1 MSKRPTVRQRYLA
14 PNVPIVYEDDDVLVI
29 DKPAGLA
36 TVPPP
41 GQDSENAFSLVKR
54 HVRNAKKQRGTRA
67 WIIHRLDREASG
79 LLVFAKTEAAFEA
92 LKDEFRTKRVRRLY
106 ATVVEGAMP
115 IAKAGTGAGAEWR
128 TVQSFLAEDRDGIV
142 HSTESPTRARRD
154 MDDDADAAKRAV
166 THYRVLA
173 TGHNRSLLQVRL
185 ETGRKNQIRVHMAD
199 EKHPIVGDFRYGSK
213 SDPINRVCLHA
224 AELGFHHPATSRLL
238 RFTSEVPYTFRMLV
252 GMTKNEELPT
262 GEDVATEDMR
272 GGNDEDRIP
281 APTGSREDTDLKP
294 TGSNPSASVVKTL
307 ARSAEDPGSADK
319 TDTSVGKSSS
329 WDHVA
334 EWYDQLVGERG
345 SDHHERVILPG
356 TLRLLGDVRGKR
368 VLDVAS
374 GQGILCRRLAASG
387 ASTSG
392 VDAAPRLIALAKSQP
407 SERPIAY
414 HVGDARRL
422 TEVVP
427 GTFDAVTCIMA
438 LMNIDPL
445 GPVMEGVA
453 SRLVSGGAFVA
464 VMLHPAFRAPGQ
476 TSWGWEEIAPPE
488 FPRRDG
494 HEPRGRERGPE
505 RGRDR
510 RPGPPSK
517 HGHGR
522 SQERSDVRQYRRVD
536 GYLSPAEREIVMN
549 PGRVASGGKAIT
561 TMTYHRPIQSYVSA
575 LAAAGLLVDA
585 LEEWPSLRKSQP
597 GPRAAEENRIRR
609 EIPLFLAIRA
619 VKR

>member
-1 MSKRPTVRQRYLA
+1 MSKRSPVRQRYLA

-41 GQDSENAFSLVKR
+41 GRDSENAFSMVKR

-79 LLVFAKTEAAFEA
+79 LLVFAKTEAAFES

-106 ATVVEGAMP
+106 AAVVEGVLPPAP
-115 IAKAGTGAGAEWR
+115 AGSGAGADWR

-142 HSTESPTRARRD
+142 RSTESPTRARRE
-154 MDDDADAAKRAV
+154 MDDDTDAAKRAV

-199 EKHPIVGDFRYGSK
+199 LHHPIVGDFRYGSK

-224 AELGFHHPATSRLL
+224 AELGFHHPTTSRLL

-252 GMTKNEELPT
+252 GMTKGEELPT
-262 GEDVATEDMR
+262 GEDDAER
-272 GGNDEDRIP
+272 AP
-281 APTGSREDTDLKP
+281 APNGALPGARGATGSGPSDDATTAPAARAGAEQPGADT
-294 TGSNPSASVVKTL
+294 G
-307 ARSAEDPGSADK
+307 R
-319 TDTSVGKSSS
+319 SSS

-356 TLRLLGDVRGKR
+356 TLRLLGEVRGR
-368 VLDVAS
+368 RILDVAC
-374 GQGILCRRLAASG
+374 GQGILCRRLASLG
-387 ASTSG
+387 ASVSG
-392 VDAAPRLIALAKSQP
+392 TDASPRLIALAKSQKG
-407 SERPIAY
+407 ERPIDY
-414 HVGDARRL
+414 FVGDARRL
-422 TEVVP
+422 GDAVP

-453 SRLVSGGAFVA
+453 SKLAPSGVFVA
-464 VMLHPAFRAPGQ
+464 VLLHPAFRAPGQ
-476 TSWGWEEIAPPE
+476 TSWGWEENKAA
-488 FPRRDG
+488 G
-494 HEPRGRERGPE
+494 GAGRGASSE
-505 RGRDR
+505 RGRGTR
-510 RPGPPSK
+510 GHARP
-517 HGHGR
+517 R
-522 SQERSDVRQYRRVD
+522 EASDVRQYRRVD
-536 GYLSPAEREIVMN
+536 GYLSPGEREIVMN
-549 PGRVASGGKAIT
+549 PGRVASGAKAIT
-561 TMTYHRPIQSYVSA
+561 TLTYHRPIQSYVAA
-575 LAAAGLLVDA
+575 LVSAGLLVDG

-609 EIPLFLAIRA
+609 EIPMFLAFRA

>member
-1 MSKRPTVRQRYLA
+1 MAKRSASRQRYLA
-14 PNVPIVYEDDDVLVI
+14 PDVPIVYEDDDVLVI

-41 GQDSENAFSLVKR
+41 GRDSENAFSMVKR
-54 HVRNAKKQRGTRA
+54 HVRDAKRTRGTRA

-92 LKDEFRTKRVRRLY
+92 LKEEFRTKRVRRLY
-106 ATVVEGAMP
+106 AAVVEGALP
-115 IAKAGTGAGAEWR
+115 IASAGIGAGAGWR

-142 HSTESPTRARRD
+142 RSTESPTRARREQ
-154 MDDDADAAKRAV
+154 DDDGDAAKRAV

-185 ETGRKNQIRVHMAD
+185 ETGRKNQIRVHMTD
-199 EKHPIVGDFRYGSK
+199 QKHPIVGDFRYGSK

-224 AELGFHHPATSRLL
+224 AELGFHHPATSQLL

-252 GMTKNEELPT
+252 GMTKGEELPT
-262 GEDVATEDMR
+262 DDGSAREASSSVAATGNPPTPASTSPSADPDVRPEISARKTQSHATED
-272 GGNDEDRIP
+272 
-281 APTGSREDTDLKP
+281 AGSTE
-294 TGSNPSASVVKTL
+294 S
-307 ARSAEDPGSADK
+307 
-319 TDTSVGKSSS
+319 KSSS

-356 TLRLLGDVRGKR
+356 TLRLLGDVRGR
-368 VLDVAS
+368 RILDVAC
-374 GQGILCRRLAASG
+374 GQGILCRRLATLG
-387 ASTSG
+387 ARASG
-392 VDAAPRLIALAKSQP
+392 VDAAPRLIALAKSQA
-407 SERPIAY
+407 SERPIEY

-422 TEVVP
+422 ADAVP
-427 GTFDAVTCIMA
+427 GPFEGVTCIMA

-445 GPVMEGVA
+445 GPVMEGAA
-453 SRLVSGGAFVA
+453 SRLVSGGTFVA

-476 TSWGWEEIAPPE
+476 TSWGWEELQAPE
-488 FPRRDG
+488 GSRREAQSD
-494 HEPRGRERGPE
+494 RGRERN
-505 RGRDR
+505 RDR
-510 RPGPPSK
+510 RPHPSGK
-517 HGHGR
+517 HSHAKPH
-522 SQERSDVRQYRRVD
+522 ETAEVRQYRRVD

-575 LAAAGLLVDA
+575 LAHAGMLVDA
-585 LEEWPSLRKSQP
+585 LEEWSSTRRSQP

-609 EIPLFLAIRA
+609 EIPMFLALRA

>member
-1 MSKRPTVRQRYLA
+1 MSKRSPDRQRYLA

-41 GQDSENAFSLVKR
+41 GRDSENAFSMVKR

-79 LLVFAKTEAAFEA
+79 LLVFAKTEAAFES
-92 LKDEFRTKRVRRLY
+92 LKEEFRTKRVRRLY
-106 ATVVEGAMP
+106 AAVVEGALP
-115 IAKAGTGAGAEWR
+115 SAPAGAGAGADWR
-128 TVQSFLAEDRDGIV
+128 TVQSFLAEDRDGLV
-142 HSTESPTRARRD
+142 RSTESPTRARRD
-154 MDDDADAAKRAV
+154 MDDDGDAAKRAV

-199 EKHPIVGDFRYGSK
+199 LQHPIVGDFRYGSK

-224 AELGFHHPATSRLL
+224 AELGFHHPTTSRLL

-252 GMTKNEELPT
+252 GMTKGEELPT
-262 GEDVATEDMR
+262 GD
-272 GGNDEDRIP
+272 DEVKRAP
-281 APTGSREDTDLKP
+281 APSDATSGEQGATGLARPSDAKTAPDVGAEARADGEQ
-294 TGSNPSASVVKTL
+294 PSA
-307 ARSAEDPGSADK
+307 
-319 TDTSVGKSSS
+319 DTGRSSS

-356 TLRLLGDVRGKR
+356 TLRLLGDVRGR
-368 VLDVAS
+368 RLLDVAC
-374 GQGILCRRLAASG
+374 GQGILCRRLASLG
-387 ASTSG
+387 ASVSG
-392 VDAAPRLIALAKSQP
+392 TDASPRLIALAKSQKG
-407 SERPIAY
+407 ERSIDY
-414 HVGDARRL
+414 YVGDARRL
-422 TEVVP
+422 GEVVP
-427 GTFDAVTCIMA
+427 GTFEGVTCVMA

-453 SRLVSGGAFVA
+453 SKLVPGGVFVG

-476 TSWGWEEIAPPE
+476 TSWGWEEIKPGAGAWRGTSSE
-488 FPRRDG
+488 RARSV
-494 HEPRGRERGPE
+494 RGRGQRGHAAPRE
-505 RGRDR
+505 T
-510 RPGPPSK
+510 
-517 HGHGR
+517 
-522 SQERSDVRQYRRVD
+522 SDVRQYRRVD

-561 TMTYHRPIQSYVSA
+561 TMTYHRPIQSYVAA
-575 LAAAGLLVDA
+575 LASAGLLVEA

-609 EIPLFLAIRA
+609 EIPMFLAFRA

>member
-41 GQDSENAFSLVKR
+41 GRDSENAFSMVKR

-79 LLVFAKTEAAFEA
+79 LLVFAKTESAFEA
-92 LKDEFRTKRVRRLY
+92 LKEEFRTKRVRRLY
-106 ATVVEGAMP
+106 AAVVEGAMP
-115 IAKAGTGAGAEWR
+115 IGAPGTGAGADWR

-142 HSTESPTRARRD
+142 RSTESPTRARRD

-199 EKHPIVGDFRYGSK
+199 LKHSIVGDFRYGSK
-213 SDPINRVCLHA
+213 SDPISRVCLHA

-262 GEDVATEDMR
+262 DDEEVA
-272 GGNDEDRIP
+272 
-281 APTGSREDTDLKP
+281 GSTRAKDAETSGSTSGVPREREDEKP
-294 TGSNPSASVVKTL
+294 NRSISLVSPSKAQPKNAAD
-307 ARSAEDPGSADK
+307 ARAEDTQDSNA
-319 TDTSVGKSSS
+319 GKSSS

-356 TLRLLGDVRGKR
+356 TLRLLGEVRGRR
-368 VLDVAS
+368 VLDVAC

-387 ASTSG
+387 ASASG
-392 VDAAPRLIALAKSQP
+392 VDAAPRLIALAKSQKG
-407 SERPIAY
+407 ERPIEY
-414 HVGDARRL
+414 FVGDARRL
-422 TEVVP
+422 SDAVP
-427 GTFDAVTCIMA
+427 GPYDAITCIMA

-453 SRLVSGGAFVA
+453 SRLVSGGSFVS
-464 VMLHPAFRAPGQ
+464 VILHPAFRAPGQ
-476 TSWGWEEIAPPE
+476 TSWGWEEVQPTDGAWRAPA
-488 FPRRDG
+488 
-494 HEPRGRERGPE
+494 
-505 RGRDR
+505 RDR
-510 RPGPPSK
+510 DATGRARAKPGHAKPREIP
-517 HGHGR
+517 
-522 SQERSDVRQYRRVD
+522 DVRQFRRVD

-549 PGRVASGGKAIT
+549 PGRVASGAKAIT
-561 TMTYHRPIQSYVSA
+561 TLTYHRPIQSYVSA
-575 LAAAGLLVDA
+575 LASAGLLVDA
-585 LEEWPSLRKSQP
+585 LEEWSSTRRSQP

-609 EIPLFLAIRA
+609 EIPMFLALRA